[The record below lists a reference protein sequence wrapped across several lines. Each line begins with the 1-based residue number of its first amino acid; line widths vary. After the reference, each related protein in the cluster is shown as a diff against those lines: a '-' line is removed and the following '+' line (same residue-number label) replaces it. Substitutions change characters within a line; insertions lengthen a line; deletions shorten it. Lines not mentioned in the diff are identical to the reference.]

1 MYSAAEKIMLDN
13 SESLLIN
20 QHKLFLV
27 PSVWKDFERN
37 LRFYYS
43 SIKVEHLMH
52 RYSNQENPYV
62 FFNFPGK
69 IMFEE
74 SHNFISFDSLRNKPI

>member
-27 PSVWKDFERN
+27 PSV
-37 LRFYYS
+37 
-43 SIKVEHLMH
+43 
-52 RYSNQENPYV
+52 
-62 FFNFPGK
+62 
-69 IMFEE
+69 
-74 SHNFISFDSLRNKPI
+74 